1 MIPELDSKSLTLFKR
16 YMVNDKFV
24 GRHMCKHPQRK
35 TDIQNDG
42 SLSTI
47 LQINIE
53 ITTHIC
59 VNIFNYTHIHV
70 YE

>member
-1 MIPELDSKSLTLFKR
+1 
-16 YMVNDKFV
+16 MVNDKFV